1 MSSQESLE
9 VKEKE
14 TTVRR
19 QGRSGIWHAVI
30 AERDHGPKNLGP
42 FDAKTGKILP
52 ELPEGT
58 QPRQHLGVSPVRLL
72 FRFLISRSEDK
83 KLAGGILLELQ

>member
-19 QGRSGIWHAVI
+19 QGGSGSWHAVI
-30 AERDHGPKNLGP
+30 AGRDLQPKNLGP
-42 FDAKTGKILP
+42 RDAKTGKILP
-52 ELPEGT
+52 RAARRNSAPPT
-58 QPRQHLGVSPVRLL
+58 P
-72 FRFLISRSEDK
+72 
-83 KLAGGILLELQ
+83 